1 MPRRPLQ
8 PLQPQIVELVAFQVS
23 LVSLLRQRGVLTVE
37 DTELTIKAARETLRA
52 VGFEQTQVTDAIEEA
67 IAGALGGAQPSTTS
81 H

>member
-1 MPRRPLQ
+1 MPRR

-37 DTELTIKAARETLRA
+37 DTELTIKAARETLHT
-52 VGFEQTQVTDAIEEA
+52 VGFVPD
-67 IAGALGGAQPSTTS
+67 PS